1 MATMII
7 DGATGGKQIYPYME
21 AASNASLTGKMDCVP
36 NNFDDSTKPFD
47 PVMVSNN
54 EISVSSGIGYLQGR
68 RFIVDG
74 AESVLVSNGI
84 SGAKRYTYIV
94 AEYNATEAGIESVVL
109 NTVDGEA
116 NGTIDQL
123 DAQLAKGSVDA
134 GEKYQMPLVLI
145 LKNGLDIESVDVA
158 YDSVATLKSVTNG
171 LIVLEEKTIA
181 FSGNIKADDV
191 VTVTNI
197 NIAKPGYKFAGVTQ
211 IQFNG
216 TNASALVPALWK
228 EHDGVL
234 WFRARNVHPSWVV
247 SSASANVTLLYI
259 KNV

>member
-116 NGTIDQL
+116 NGTIEQL
-123 DAQLAKGSVDA
+123 DAQLAKGSVDT
-134 GEKYQMPLVLI
+134 GEKYQMPLILI
-145 LKNGLDIESVDVA
+145 LKNGLDIESIDIA
-158 YDSVATLKSVTNG
+158 YDSVGTLNSFDSVKDSLLNVRSINSGT
-171 LIVLEEKTIA
+171 
-181 FSGNIKADDV
+181 FSLSA
-191 VTVTNI
+191 
-197 NIAKPGYKFAGVTQ
+197 
-211 IQFNG
+211 NG
-216 TNASALVPALWK
+216 TSEQTIKLDYAGYTPIGIVGYRGLNDTRYYPYRFTIDEQGAKVSLKNATSGALS
-228 EHDGVL
+228 
-234 WFRARNVHPSWVV
+234 N
-247 SSASANVTLLYI
+247 LYVQVQI
-259 KNV
+259 LYMKKL